1 MTIISILNRSKT
13 MNWFAKRMI
22 FIFGMCIGGISLMN
36 YLYGP
41 VSNGFAFAYGLVIGI
56 AGAILFPRE
65 EN

>member
-1 MTIISILNRSKT
+1 

-36 YLYGP
+36 YLCGP
-41 VSNGFAFAYGLVIGI
+41 VSNGFAFAYGLVVGI
-56 AGAILFPRE
+56 AGAILFPSE